1 MMGAES
7 ETTLA
12 ITVKTVGLHGT
23 IIQDLVNRMK
33 TIEQRFDDYIKN
45 QAEAQE

>member
-1 MMGAES
+1 MDPDADKS
-7 ETTLA
+7 LT
-12 ITVKTVGLHGT
+12 IVVKTVRLHGN

-33 TIEQRFDDYIKN
+33 TMEQRFDDYIKN